1 MIREINIFLY
11 GNYFI
16 KEIDRMFKKML
27 IAVIANSQE
36 DLCAVVDV
44 ARDYAKSY
52 RIGVYNDKKDT
63 LITLYI
69 SKGKFKRMAK
79 RMNNSGYEL
88 EERSNGYIYTI
99 KKVKGSEA

>member
-27 IAVIANSQE
+27 IAVIANSRE

-52 RIGVYNDKKDT
+52 RIGVYNDKKASGND
-63 LITLYI
+63 
-69 SKGKFKRMAK
+69 KRYYSFHK
-79 RMNNSGYEL
+79 YPP
-88 EERSNGYIYTI
+88 
-99 KKVKGSEA
+99 